1 MKGLPNPSVCCADGH
16 QVLCSPDAGKGMSTR
31 ERLQRIEAK
40 VRQMEQALGLDNP
53 QVRLASSGSLHSAPC
68 MLLIFV
74 QALPV
79 HTRRC
84 SLMNLRRRSSS
95 P

>member
-1 MKGLPNPSVCCADGH
+1 
-16 QVLCSPDAGKGMSTR
+16 MSTR

-84 SLMNLRRRSSS
+84 VCSDESAQKEQLSVGTLSILRRD
-95 P
+95 